1 VPNPEAYMMIE
12 HTMLVMSPVA
22 LLNIL
27 ERASAGE
34 DIELIMLEILD
45 ICAEN
50 HIKLG
55 DTENGG
61 R

>member
-1 VPNPEAYMMIE
+1 MPPFK
-12 HTMLVMSPVA
+12 MLVMSPAA
-22 LLNIL
+22 LLDIL
-27 ERASAGE
+27 ERVAGGE
-34 DIELIMLEILD
+34 EAHIIMLEVLD
-45 ICAEN
+45 ISEEN

>member
-1 VPNPEAYMMIE
+1 MQFK
-12 HTMLVMSPVA
+12 MLVMSPAA
-22 LLNIL
+22 LLGLL
-27 ERASAGE
+27 ERVEAGE
-34 DIELIMLEILD
+34 GIELVMLEVLD
-45 ICAEN
+45 ISEEN